1 MPRARRGP
9 ERGRMVVVE
18 RADATLLGAAFTLR
32 VVILMPLGESETSMA
47 CRVGGRLV
55 QVSPSGRLR

>member
-47 CRVGGRLV
+47 CRVGVR
-55 QVSPSGRLR
+55 